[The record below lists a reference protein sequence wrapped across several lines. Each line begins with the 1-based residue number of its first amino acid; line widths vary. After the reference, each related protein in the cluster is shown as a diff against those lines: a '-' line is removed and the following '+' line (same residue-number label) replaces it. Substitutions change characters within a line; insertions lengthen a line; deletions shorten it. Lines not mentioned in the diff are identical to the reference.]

1 MKRDYIIE
9 VHRKVYYD
17 QEGHFL
23 TVRPSADFPD
33 GNVLLHAEKS
43 EQDWFGS
50 LNLDVPAG
58 FARLLGEALIAVA
71 NEVDGAALQEAK
83 EGV

>member
-1 MKRDYIIE
+1 MKREFVVE
-9 VHRKVYYD
+9 VHRKVYFD

-23 TVRPSADFPD
+23 TVRPSVDFHD

-43 EQDWFGS
+43 EQEWFGTVH
-50 LNLDVPAG
+50 LDIPAG

-71 NEVDGAALQEAK
+71 GEVEAAAIQEAK